1 MTEDKDFDVVTDTL
15 QKKIDVLWKMTQSNM
30 NSEFFS
36 MGIMDDIRLDQIDQL
51 KRAINLWK
59 ANNEPF

>member
-1 MTEDKDFDVVTDTL
+1 MNEDKDFDVVTDTL

-36 MGIMDDIRLDQIDQL
+36 IMDDIRLDQIDQL

>member
-36 MGIMDDIRLDQIDQL
+36 MGIMDDIRLEQIDQL

>member
-1 MTEDKDFDVVTDTL
+1 MNEDKDFDVVTDTL